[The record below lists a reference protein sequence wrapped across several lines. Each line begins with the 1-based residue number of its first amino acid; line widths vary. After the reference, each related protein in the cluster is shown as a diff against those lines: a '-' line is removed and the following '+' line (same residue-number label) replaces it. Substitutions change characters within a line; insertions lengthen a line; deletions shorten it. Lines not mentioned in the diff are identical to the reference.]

1 VICELFSLL
10 LFFSTQGVR
19 DGMAGRR
26 LSGIFLR
33 GIANSAAMGSGG
45 L

>member
-1 VICELFSLL
+1 MICELFSLL

-26 LSGIFLR
+26 LSGIGRTVSVTSVER
-33 GIANSAAMGSGG
+33 G